1 MEHYLDPNHHL
12 PRTLE
17 GDLGPLSL
25 LTSSSNSLPSTTQKP
40 LLLTL
45 NSELALLLVARGE
58 SETLIVLLRV
68 GPDRT
73 LYIDDAGIFVINGL
87 KLPGMCR
94 LISICLMAISKDFF
108 ERVLPNP
115 ALSGDEDFPDKLLI
129 GECLSS
135 CFGGT
140 SFRIFVTLSTI
151 LVPIKTGLTLS
162 FALACNRLA
171 AGTEP
176 PLP

>member
-94 LISICLMAISKDFF
+94 LISCSRKYTMGNMKHVEFVSKMKT
-108 ERVLPNP
+108 R
-115 ALSGDEDFPDKLLI
+115 
-129 GECLSS
+129 SS
-135 CFGGT
+135 HIIY
-140 SFRIFVTLSTI
+140 SW
-151 LVPIKTGLTLS
+151 K
-162 FALACNRLA
+162 
-171 AGTEP
+171 
-176 PLP
+176 